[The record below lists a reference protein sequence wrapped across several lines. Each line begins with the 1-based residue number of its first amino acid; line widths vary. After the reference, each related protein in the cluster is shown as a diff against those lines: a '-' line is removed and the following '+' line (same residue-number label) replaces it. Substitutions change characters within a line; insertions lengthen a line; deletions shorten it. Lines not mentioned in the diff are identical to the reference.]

1 MPIDPRLNC
10 AAEICCSGPPA
21 LRARAAILCD
31 LGVSDQDAPRM
42 ARKMQ
47 EMGITFTSTALADA
61 IREIAFGGARDGAN
75 LADPS
80 GGVT

>member
-1 MPIDPRLNC
+1 MSIDPRLNC

-31 LGVSDQDAPRM
+31 LGVSDQDAPGM
-42 ARKMQ
+42 ARK
-47 EMGITFTSTALADA
+47 ITFTSTALADA
-61 IREIAFGGARDGAN
+61 IREIAFGGASDGAN